1 MKSFFLKN
9 KVFLLGL
16 LSAVAVVWQEATS
29 ATVDYKAIA
38 LASGLAVLSFIA
50 NAWRGAGITIT
61 GIIGIL
67 ATVFI
72 NNYTAGEHIN
82 WMQMIGAFIAAI
94 LAAVAPPPKNSS
106 YEKDD
111 AIQNAKDKP

>member
-1 MKSFFLKN
+1 MKAFFLKN
-9 KVFLLGL
+9 KVFILGL
-16 LSAVAVVWQEATS
+16 LSAIAVVWLEAGS

-50 NAWRGAGITIT
+50 NAWRGAGVTIT
-61 GIIGIL
+61 GIISIL
-67 ATVFI
+67 AGVFI

-94 LAAVAPPPKNSS
+94 LAAVAPPPKPNT
-106 YEKDD
+106 YKKDP
-111 AIQNAKDKP
+111 AIEHAKDKP

>member
-1 MKSFFLKN
+1 MKAFFLKN

-16 LSAVAVVWQEATS
+16 LSAIAVVWQEAAS
-29 ATVDYKAIA
+29 VTVDYKAIA

-72 NNYTAGEHIN
+72 NNYTAGAHIN
-82 WMQMIGAFIAAI
+82 WMQVIGAFITAI
-94 LAAVAPPPKNSS
+94 LAAVALPPKQSS
-106 YEKDD
+106 YEKD
-111 AIQNAKDKP
+111 ATIEHAKDNP